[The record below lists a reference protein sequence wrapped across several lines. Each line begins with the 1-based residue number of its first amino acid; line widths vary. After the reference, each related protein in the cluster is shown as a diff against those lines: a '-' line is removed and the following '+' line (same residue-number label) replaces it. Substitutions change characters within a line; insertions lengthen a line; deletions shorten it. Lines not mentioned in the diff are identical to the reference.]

1 MDSYLD
7 SFLHY
12 LAAFRNTSPL
22 TSKAYGED
30 ISQFIG
36 WAEEQG
42 VDAVEKVRPQLVR
55 AYLLDMAD
63 RNLARASRARKIA
76 ALRSFFS
83 FLTRQEVVIQSP
95 VTGIRSPKLDRRLPK
110 FLRTPEID
118 ALMAAPGNERHNPAM
133 AQRDIALLETLY
145 ASGMRA
151 AELVGMNIN
160 DLDIDQGCVAVT
172 GKGNKQRL
180 ALLGSK
186 AQEALGNYFSYG
198 RPALLKLNVTPN
210 AESAVFLN
218 RFGSRL
224 SDRGVRK
231 IFDKYCATTSTTLK
245 ITPHVLRHSFATH
258 LLSNGA
264 DLRFVQELLG
274 HASVATTQIY
284 THVTT
289 TQMKEVYEKAHPH
302 GGGQRE

>member
-7 SFLHY
+7 AFLHY
-12 LAAFRNTSPL
+12 LSAFRHTSPL
-22 TSKAYGED
+22 TAKAYGED

-42 VDAVEKVRPQLVR
+42 VVDIQLVR
-55 AYLLDMAD
+55 PAVIRGYLVDMSS

-83 FLTRQEVVIQSP
+83 FLVKREVIPQSP
-95 VTGIRSPKLDRRLPK
+95 VTGVRSPKLDRRLPK

-118 ALMAAPGNERHNPAM
+118 ALMAAPITQRADVAM
-133 AQRDIALLETLY
+133 ALRDIALLETLY
-145 ASGMRA
+145 ASGIRA
-151 AELVGMNIN
+151 AELVGMNVE
-160 DLDIDQGCVAVT
+160 DLDIDQGCATVT

-180 ALLGSK
+180 ALIGSK
-186 AQEALGNYFSYG
+186 AQEALGIYFKQG
-198 RPALLKLNVTPN
+198 RPALLKRNP
-210 AESAVFLN
+210 ASRSERAVFLN
-218 RFGSRL
+218 RFGGRI

-231 IFDKYCATTSTTLK
+231 LFDKYCDSVSSTLK

-289 TQMKEVYEKAHPH
+289 TQMKEVHEKAHPH
-302 GGGQRE
+302 GAA

>member
-12 LAAFRNTSPL
+12 LSAFRGTSPL

-42 VDAVEKVRPQLVR
+42 VTDVNEVRPTLIR
-55 AYLLDMAD
+55 CYLSDLSM
-63 RNLARASRARKIA
+63 RGLARASRARKIA
-76 ALRSFFS
+76 SLRSFFS
-83 FLTRQEVVIQSP
+83 FLTKQEVINQSP

-110 FLRTPEID
+110 FLRTAEID
-118 ALMAAPGNERHNPAM
+118 VLMAAPIEERGDVAM
-133 AQRDIALLETLY
+133 ALRDIALLETLY

-151 AELVGMNIN
+151 AELVGMNLE
-160 DLDIDQGCVAVT
+160 DLDLANGNAIIT
-172 GKGNKQRL
+172 GKGSKQRI

-186 AQEALGNYFSYG
+186 AQEALGIYFSQG
-198 RPALLKLNVTPN
+198 RPKLLARNCS
-210 AESAVFLN
+210 ARSERAVFLN
-218 RFGSRL
+218 RFGTRL

-231 IFDKYCATTSTTLK
+231 IFDKYCATASATLK

-258 LLSNGA
+258 LLGNGA

-302 GGGQRE
+302 SGH

>member
-1 MDSYLD
+1 MDGYLD

-12 LAAFRNTSPL
+12 LSAFRHTSPL

-30 ISQFIG
+30 INQFIG
-36 WAEEQG
+36 WAEENG
-42 VDAVEKVRPQLVR
+42 VTLVDDVRPQIVR
-55 AYLLDMAD
+55 AYLVSMQQ
-63 RNLARASRARKIA
+63 RGLARSSRARKTA

-83 FLTRQEVVIQSP
+83 YLVKQDVIETSP
-95 VTGIRSPKLDRRLPK
+95 VTGVRSPKLDRRLPK
-110 FLRTPEID
+110 FLRNPEIE
-118 ALMAAPGNERHNPAM
+118 ALMAAPISERADVPM
-133 AQRDIALLETLY
+133 ALRDIALLETLY

-151 AELVGMNIN
+151 AELVGMNLE
-160 DLDIDQGCVAVT
+160 DLDLDQGRATVI

-180 ALLGSK
+180 ALIGSK
-186 AQEALGNYFSYG
+186 AQEALGIYFKQG
-198 RPALLKLNVTPN
+198 RPALAKRNPK
-210 AESAVFLN
+210 ARSEHAVFLN

-224 SDRGVRK
+224 SDRGVRML
-231 IFDKYCATTSTTLK
+231 FDKYCASVSTTLK

-274 HASVATTQIY
+274 HASIATTQIY

-289 TQMKEVYEKAHPH
+289 AHMKEVYEKSHPH
-302 GGGQRE
+302 GGG